1 MIKRLFGKMFKKD
14 KDEAVPE
21 TVPKQMPREVPKEMP
36 IEPPKEMPPEPPK
49 EMPSK
54 KDLEISF
61 ATTTPDLVEME
72 PKGEVDVFIE
82 GQKVDTYYLATNPA
96 IIGRDP
102 SQSNIIISELI
113 VSKKHCTIHWENDTV
128 TLRDNNST
136 NGVYVDNLRV
146 KERELKDGDVIM
158 LGKKGT
164 VKLVFKKRSGG
175 RR

>member
-1 MIKRLFGKMFKKD
+1 MIKRLFGKIFKKE

-21 TVPKQMPREVPKEMP
+21 TVPKQMPRQMPEETRSEMAKKIPRETPKEIP
-36 IEPPKEMPPEPPK
+36 QNR
-49 EMPSK
+49 
-54 KDLEISF
+54 DLEISF

-72 PKGEVDVFIE
+72 PMGMVDVYVE
-82 GQKVDTYYLATNPA
+82 GNKVDTYYLATNPS

-113 VSKKHCTIHWENDTV
+113 VSKKHCIIYWENDTV
-128 TLRDNNST
+128 YLRDNNST

-146 KERELKDGDVIM
+146 KERELKNGDVIM

-164 VKLVFKKRSGG
+164 VKLIFKKRSGG
-175 RR
+175 